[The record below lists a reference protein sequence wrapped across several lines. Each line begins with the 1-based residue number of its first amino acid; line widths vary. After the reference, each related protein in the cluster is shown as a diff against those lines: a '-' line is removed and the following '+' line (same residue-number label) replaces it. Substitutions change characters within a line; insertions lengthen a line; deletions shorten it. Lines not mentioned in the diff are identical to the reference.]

1 MLLRQLPI
9 DSSLRRSLNGGRPAW
24 TVGDHLLADL
34 WMLTLLA
41 NVSNP
46 PVDDHPVRAA
56 MEADAKA
63 AEKAQRAE
71 DLKATFEARK
81 RMYDNKFGR

>member
-1 MLLRQLPI
+1 
-9 DSSLRRSLNGGRPAW
+9 
-24 TVGDHLLADL
+24 
-34 WMLTLLA
+34 MLTLLA